1 MQKIDIKDIISS
13 KAPDFFEKNPKIVNS
28 LLIKFLN
35 RFLRIKEINNFL
47 ELNHL
52 KSGVEF
58 IDSLFEHLNVSYEIT
73 NKDIANIPSE
83 GRLIIVSNHP
93 LGGLDG
99 LAMIRAISQIR
110 SDVKIV
116 ANDVLQSIENIA
128 EFILPVDLFSMNKQK
143 YQLLNIEK
151 ALNNEEVV
159 IFFPSGKV
167 SRLYVNGIHDSKWNN
182 GAIKFSKKLSV
193 PILPAFVHARNSL
206 SFYLAAMI
214 YSPIGMFM
222 LPQELFKK
230 RNSKF
235 RITFGNVIPG
245 NTFKNSNLKTKIESK
260 LLKQHTYRVAHDKS
274 SIFNTEQTVI
284 HPVDTRIL
292 SKELHL
298 NALLGTTFD
307 KKEIYL
313 VDYNFGKNILK
324 EISRLREITF
334 RKVGEGTGKSNDID
348 VYDIYYKHIVLWDPI
363 ELQIVGSYR
372 LGEVSEI
379 IKRYSKKGLYN
390 SSQFYLSDKFEH
402 KIHNS
407 IEVGRSFIQPKYWRS
422 NALDFIW
429 QGIGAYLAT
438 RPEIKY
444 LWGAVSISD
453 SYSELAKGLIISYYR
468 KWYQGPTDY
477 AIPIEEYVIS
487 PKLIE
492 EINLCLNG
500 FTPQEDLF
508 NLKNSLKNLGFS
520 IPVLY
525 RKYIEM
531 TNYGGSQF
539 LSFCVDVNFNNSID
553 GLILVDLD
561 DLREEIKERYYYSK
575 TLVKN

>member
-1 MQKIDIKDIISS
+1 MQKIVIRDIISA
-13 KAPDFFEKNPKIVNS
+13 KAPVFFDKNPKLVNEV
-28 LLIKFLN
+28 LIKFLN
-35 RFLRIKEINNFL
+35 SFLRVNEINKFL
-47 ELNHL
+47 ENNYL
-52 KSGVEF
+52 KSGIDF
-58 IDSLFEHLNVSYEIT
+58 IDALFEHLNVSYEIT
-73 NKDIANIPSE
+73 NKDIDKIPAE

-99 LAMIRAISQIR
+99 LAMIRAITQVR

-128 EFILPVDLFSMNKQK
+128 KFILPVDIFSMNKQK

-151 ALNNEEVV
+151 ALNNEEAV

-167 SRLYVNGIHDSKWNN
+167 SRLYLNGIHDSKWNN
-182 GAIKFSKKLSV
+182 GAIKFSKKLAV
-193 PILPAFVHARNSL
+193 PIIPAFVHARNSL
-206 SFYLAAMI
+206 AFYLNSMI

-260 LLKQHTYRVAHDKS
+260 LLKQHTYRVAHNKS
-274 SIFNTEQTVI
+274 GLFNTEQTVI
-284 HPVDTRIL
+284 HPVNTRSIIQ
-292 SKELHL
+292 ELNL
-298 NALLGTTFD
+298 NTMLGTTYD

-313 VDYNFGKNILK
+313 VEHEVGKNILR

-334 RKVGEGTGKSNDID
+334 RKVGEGTGKCSDID

-372 LGEVSEI
+372 LGEVAEI
-379 IKRYSKKGLYN
+379 VKRYSKKGLYN
-390 SSQFYLSDKFEH
+390 SSQFYLSDKFES
-402 KIHNS
+402 KMMNS

-429 QGIGAYLAT
+429 QGIGAYISI
-438 RPEIKY
+438 RPNIKY

-453 SYSELAKGLIISYYR
+453 SYSELAKGLIIKYYR
-468 KWYQGPTDY
+468 KWYQGPIDY
-477 AIPIEEYVIS
+477 ALPIEEYNIS
-487 PKLIE
+487 AKIAS
-492 EINLCLNG
+492 EINQCLNG
-500 FTPQEDLF
+500 MTPQEDYL
-508 NLKNSLKNLGFS
+508 NLKNGLKNLGFT

-553 GLILVDLD
+553 GLILVNLD
-561 DLREEIKERYYYSK
+561 ELRDEVKERYYYAKS
-575 TLVKN
+575 LVK